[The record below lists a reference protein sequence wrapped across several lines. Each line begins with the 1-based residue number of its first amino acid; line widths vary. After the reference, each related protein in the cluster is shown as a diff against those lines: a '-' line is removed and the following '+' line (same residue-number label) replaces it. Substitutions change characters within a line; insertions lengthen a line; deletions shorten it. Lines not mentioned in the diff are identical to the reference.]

1 MADLDSTLE
10 AIYGYDIG
18 FDNGTGLVDADANA
32 NGTDFNTPMGPLA
45 LREELERLFLTPL
58 GSCIDDPTYGI
69 DIDYL
74 IGTQLDPRVSIGLAR
89 LAVLNALSHPSF
101 ASRFR
106 IAELEATWTPEYPN
120 AIFIYGVLE
129 CFGFSGAAFQFGPI
143 ALELA
148 RS

>member
-32 NGTDFNTPMGPLA
+32 TDFNTPMGPLA

-89 LAVLNALSHPSF
+89 
-101 ASRFR
+101 
-106 IAELEATWTPEYPN
+106 
-120 AIFIYGVLE
+120 
-129 CFGFSGAAFQFGPI
+129 
-143 ALELA
+143 
-148 RS
+148 